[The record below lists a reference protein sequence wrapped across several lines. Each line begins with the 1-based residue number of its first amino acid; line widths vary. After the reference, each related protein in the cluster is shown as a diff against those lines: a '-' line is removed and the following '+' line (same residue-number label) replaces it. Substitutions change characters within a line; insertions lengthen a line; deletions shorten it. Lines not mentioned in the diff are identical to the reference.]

1 MTGAAR
7 RRRRPRPD
15 PDRLLL
21 LGDDG
26 HPYQLDPARA
36 APVPAAADDGWVVD
50 PDPPAPDELL
60 G

>member
-1 MTGAAR
+1 MPTVFAVVGHHER
-7 RRRRPRPD
+7 D

-26 HPYQLDPARA
+26 NPYQLDPARG
-36 APVPAAADDGWVVD
+36 APVPAAADDGWIVD